1 VALCATIPTNA
12 TVSEVQLFARPTDS
26 ETPWS
31 DSQNRMAA
39 GRESGQARFAEKY
52 TETPDDRPG
61 SKQVCQGFTQWATD
75 HGRVA
80 RMTVRY
86 TLKE

>member
-1 VALCATIPTNA
+1 
-12 TVSEVQLFARPTDS
+12 
-26 ETPWS
+26 
-31 DSQNRMAA
+31 MAA

-52 TETPDDRPG
+52 TETPDDRLG
-61 SKQVCQGFTQWATD
+61 SKQVCQGFTHWATD
-75 HGRVA
+75 RGRVA